1 MNFGWFSGI
10 DRDRQAGDFA
20 ELSATKSLIV
30 MQEMSLCDISVI
42 MTKVPCGES
51 LMSERHV
58 CIEICISLCKLLS
71 KEMAVRRRRED
82 YHEGSARISAVFV
95 VFRFLKKGDLS
106 SSEAETKI
114 TDRSQNGGQR
124 DDITGFF

>member
-1 MNFGWFSGI
+1 MNFGWFRGI

-42 MTKVPCGES
+42 TTKVPCGVS

-58 CIEICISLCKLLS
+58 YIEICISLRKLLS

-95 VFRFLKKGDLS
+95 VFCFLKEGDLS

>member
-1 MNFGWFSGI
+1 MI
-10 DRDRQAGDFA
+10 A
-20 ELSATKSLIV
+20 

-42 MTKVPCGES
+42 TTKVPCGES

-95 VFRFLKKGDLS
+95 VFCFLKEGDLS

>member
-1 MNFGWFSGI
+1 MNSGWFSGI

-42 MTKVPCGES
+42 TTKVPCGVS

-58 CIEICISLCKLLS
+58 YIEICISLYVLLS
-71 KEMAVRRRRED
+71 FSFVQDKAQV
-82 YHEGSARISAVFV
+82 VFV
-95 VFRFLKKGDLS
+95 LQESSVCGAQESVIQGKGTMGDYKGRKK
-106 SSEAETKI
+106 A
-114 TDRSQNGGQR
+114 R
-124 DDITGFF
+124 

>member
-1 MNFGWFSGI
+1 MNFGWFRGI

-42 MTKVPCGES
+42 TTKVPCGVS

-58 CIEICISLCKLLS
+58 YIEICISLCKLLS
-71 KEMAVRRRRED
+71 KEMVVRRRRED

-95 VFRFLKKGDLS
+95 VFCFLKEGDLS

>member
-1 MNFGWFSGI
+1 MNFGWFRGI

-42 MTKVPCGES
+42 TTKVPCGVS

-58 CIEICISLCKLLS
+58 YIEICISLCKLLS
-71 KEMAVRRRRED
+71 KEMVVRRRRED

-95 VFRFLKKGDLS
+95 VFCFLKKGDLS

-124 DDITGFF
+124 DDITGIF

>member
-1 MNFGWFSGI
+1 MNFGWFRGI

-42 MTKVPCGES
+42 TTKVPCGVS

-58 CIEICISLCKLLS
+58 YIEICISLCKLLS

-95 VFRFLKKGDLS
+95 VFCLFLHIDNPVLFI
-106 SSEAETKI
+106 E
-114 TDRSQNGGQR
+114 
-124 DDITGFF
+124 

>member
-1 MNFGWFSGI
+1 MNFGWFRGI

-42 MTKVPCGES
+42 TTKVPCGES

-95 VFRFLKKGDLS
+95 VFCFLKEGDLS

>member
-42 MTKVPCGES
+42 TTKVPCGVS

-58 CIEICISLCKLLS
+58 YIEICISLCKLLS
-71 KEMAVRRRRED
+71 KEMVVRRRRED

-95 VFRFLKKGDLS
+95 VFCFLRKCDAFDKCAHDRTACAFYNRERGPGK
-106 SSEAETKI
+106 ETQK
-114 TDRSQNGGQR
+114 
-124 DDITGFF
+124 